1 MARKKKSPPPAAPVL
16 AATRRFTEA
25 IRRIEAAN
33 AADPATLTAR
43 GKTRPKALAEGAMAL
58 SWVARLYP
66 AATEALRLAA
76 LAHHLRR
83 WEIPRASHPEG
94 RTGYLRWRKAVRAL
108 HAREVGA
115 ILEDVGYDACFIA
128 RVQDIVRKKD
138 LAEDGEVQALEDA
151 ICLVFLET
159 ELASLQARMDA
170 EKLASVLRKTWG
182 KMSPP
187 AREAALALRL
197 SPEARA
203 LVLRAVRD
211 D

>member
-1 MARKKKSPPPAAPVL
+1 
-16 AATRRFTEA
+16 
-25 IRRIEAAN
+25 
-33 AADPATLTAR
+33 
-43 GKTRPKALAEGAMAL
+43 
-58 SWVARLYP
+58 LYP

-83 WEIPRASHPEG
+83 WTIPRDTHPKG
-94 RTGYLRWRKAVRAL
+94 RAGYLRWRRALHDL

-151 ICLVFLET
+151 ICLVFLES
-159 ELASLQARMDA
+159 ELDPLRARMEE

-182 KMSPP
+182 KMSPLG
-187 AREAALALRL
+187 REAALALEL

-203 LVLRAVRD
+203 LVRRAVQD